1 MGRTLTIDLT
11 QPLSPTERQVLDNIS
26 ARQPKPTQ
34 PPAGV
39 REAINE
45 TFGERDGKR

>member
-1 MGRTLTIDLT
+1 MGRTLTIDLS
-11 QPLSPTERQVLDNIS
+11 QPLSPTERHVLAQIS